1 MAKVAKSFSLSPRDS
16 PLFPDEFMYKLFRRF
31 LFHRVPWWI
40 PLPSLSLTL
49 RTQITRSNKDC
60 QGAAELSVSHGPF
73 AQTAFREAVRNSF
86 RPRHSTRIG
95 YAIGN
100 TVGMDLKR
108 RGELYRR
115 FPSLQ
120 LFWEVQTKPIGT
132 ISFRNLSRTPIKNQ
146 ARRTK

>member
-1 MAKVAKSFSLSPRDS
+1 MGRLLKQ
-16 PLFPDEFMYKLFRRF
+16 PLEKQSAIRSDP
-31 LFHRVPWWI
+31 VT
-40 PLPSLSLTL
+40 PL
-49 RTQITRSNKDC
+49 
-60 QGAAELSVSHGPF
+60 EL
-73 AQTAFREAVRNSF
+73 
-86 RPRHSTRIG
+86 G
-95 YAIGN
+95 YAIGS